1 MAKLVDFVLCED
13 ARLEVGG
20 LMTLVGYLPGAVRV
34 PGPGNLKVVCILV
47 LEEMVG
53 VERLLMQVE
62 TVLGEQSL
70 YKSGLVECR
79 RQPNVE
85 GHTIVHAIA
94 PFPAPAPGR
103 YLVRVTFEIAGKSTV
118 YEKRVGIDMPVPSDP
133 PKTVH

>member
-1 MAKLVDFVLCED
+1 MPKLIDFVLCED

-34 PGPGNLKVVCILV
+34 PGPGNLRVVCVLV

-62 TVLGEQSL
+62 TFLGEQSL
-70 YKSGLVECR
+70 YKSGVVECR

-103 YLVRVTFEIAGKSTV
+103 YLVRVMIEIAGQTTIH
-118 YEKRVGIDMPVPSDP
+118 EKRVGIDMPAPAGP
-133 PKTVH
+133 QPTVH